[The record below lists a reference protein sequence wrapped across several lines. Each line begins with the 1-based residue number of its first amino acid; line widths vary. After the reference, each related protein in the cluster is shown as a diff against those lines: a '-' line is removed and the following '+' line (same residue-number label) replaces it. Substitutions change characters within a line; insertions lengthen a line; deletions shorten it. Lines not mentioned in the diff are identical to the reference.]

1 MILHCEICSQG
12 GQRMNFHSQVARIRE
27 DLIRLP
33 LAPEMFEAVSD
44 RETVPPWAPG
54 CDWIWMRCPWHH
66 GPWWM
71 ATDDRTVQAI
81 EQGGPSR
88 LCTDEGWIEID
99 SRGIVKA
106 RAENVELDTPPPIP
120 EKDLLDMIND
130 LVSGGATHTQIAERL
145 GVTRQKVTRI
155 LRNAGAYD
163 G

>member
-12 GQRMNFHSQVARIRE
+12 GQRMDTYSQVARIRE

-54 CDWIWMRCPWHH
+54 CDWIWMKCPWHH

-71 ATDDRTVQAI
+71 TTDARTLKAM

-99 SRGIVKA
+99 EHGIVRPDGDRVPKFKPFEETPTTKA
-106 RAENVELDTPPPIP
+106 IWEGLHEGL
-120 EKDLLDMIND
+120 
-130 LVSGGATHTQIAERL
+130 THTQIAERL
-145 GVTRQKVTRI
+145 GITRQKVTRI
-155 LRNAGAYD
+155 LRDAGAYD